1 MFIPKPENGSAE
13 PVIASMLL
21 LTHTTPL
28 SLCKNRRSGEVT
40 SREQLVDF
48 GVVDLQAP
56 DITSLS
62 IRKSHHFSEAR

>member
-13 PVIASMLL
+13 PVIVGV
-21 LTHTTPL
+21 
-28 SLCKNRRSGEVT
+28 LCKNRRRGEVT
-40 SREQLVDF
+40 SREQLVDL
-48 GVVDLQAP
+48 GVADLQAP